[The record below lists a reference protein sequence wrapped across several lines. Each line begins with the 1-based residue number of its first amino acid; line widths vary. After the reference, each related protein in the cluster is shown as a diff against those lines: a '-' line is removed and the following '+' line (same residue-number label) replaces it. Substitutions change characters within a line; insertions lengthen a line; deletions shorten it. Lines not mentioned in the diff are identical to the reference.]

1 MDARRDF
8 DHDFEDATIGEDIED
23 LDGTGGGDDVAM
35 INVDCG
41 NNDDN
46 FGDNDVL
53 LMSALASGRD
63 IIVIN
68 YCYPCLCCHY
78 CLLQKYFVDKKSNK
92 NCFVLFARE
101 LNICWNDN
109 PQYWRWTTLKETS
122 GEEIEVAELLQVCWL
137 DVRGQFNG
145 AVDLSPGIAYE
156 IVFVVRMIKCQDF
169 SLKLTII
176 LPNSKK
182 LTRNESLNEKPLG
195 SWFDI
200 QLGEFKMSPENVG
213 TMEFSL
219 EDHTELWKSGLIVK
233 YAIIRPKEP
242 E

>member
-1 MDARRDF
+1 MVRNGTSEIQQSEQTSKADSSRKAKEIAARKGITRPPLNFLAILKDANISIDTSSP
-8 DHDFEDATIGEDIED
+8 DKLCEQ
-23 LDGTGGGDDVAM
+23 LYTG
-35 INVDCG
+35 
-41 NNDDN
+41 
-46 FGDNDVL
+46 
-53 LMSALASGRD
+53 
-63 IIVIN
+63 
-68 YCYPCLCCHY
+68 
-78 CLLQKYFVDKKSNK
+78 KYFVNKKSNK
-92 NCFVLFARE
+92 NCFVLFSRE

-137 DVRGQFNG
+137 DIRGQFNG
-145 AVDLSPGIAYE
+145 AIDLSPGIVYE
-156 IVFVVRMIKCQDF
+156 IVFVVRMIKHQDF
-169 SLKLTII
+169 SLKLTIV

-182 LTRNESLNEKPLG
+182 LTCNESLNENPLG

-219 EDHTELWKSGLIVK
+219 EDHAELWKSGLIVK
-233 YAIIRPKEP
+233 CAIIRPKKEP

>member
-1 MDARRDF
+1 
-8 DHDFEDATIGEDIED
+8 
-23 LDGTGGGDDVAM
+23 
-35 INVDCG
+35 
-41 NNDDN
+41 
-46 FGDNDVL
+46 
-53 LMSALASGRD
+53 
-63 IIVIN
+63 
-68 YCYPCLCCHY
+68 
-78 CLLQKYFVDKKSNK
+78 
-92 NCFVLFARE
+92 
-101 LNICWNDN
+101 
-109 PQYWRWTTLKETS
+109 
-122 GEEIEVAELLQVCWL
+122 
-137 DVRGQFNG
+137 
-145 AVDLSPGIAYE
+145 
-156 IVFVVRMIKCQDF
+156 MIKYEDF

-233 YAIIRPKEP
+233 CAIIRPKKEP